1 MNRIT
6 HKHVESACQRY
17 NKALGLIA
25 WNSIGRLQWADIRG
39 DGSSRRRLYAVCNE
53 NGGVCNSDKQRRT
66 MRQTIAAIDLAI
78 KADRLRNWQVIIQAI
93 HERGETQRAMLA
105 ELNRRG
111 LWLSAEQ
118 RAQAGLNK
126 ESE

>member
-17 NKALGLIA
+17 NKALGLTA

-53 NGGVCNSDKQRRT
+53 NGGVCNSEMQRRT

-78 KADRLRNWQVIIQAI
+78 KANRLRNWQVIIQAI
-93 HERGETQRAMLA
+93 HERGETQRA
-105 ELNRRG
+105 
-111 LWLSAEQ
+111 
-118 RAQAGLNK
+118 QAGLNK